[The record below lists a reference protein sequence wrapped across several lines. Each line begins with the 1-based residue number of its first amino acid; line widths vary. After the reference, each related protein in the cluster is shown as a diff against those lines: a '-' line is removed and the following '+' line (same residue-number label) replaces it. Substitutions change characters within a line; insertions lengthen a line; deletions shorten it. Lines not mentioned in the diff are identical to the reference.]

1 MRSCCPLAALVFAV
15 SVLAVKAWPAI
26 QVNGWYFLYGR
37 NWTYGNGYGAV
48 VHTNGVAHPQGAQFG
63 AWAIIWGT
71 LVSSLIAIVIA
82 VPLSVGAA
90 FALTERMPTWISKP
104 LGLTIE
110 ILAGIPSVVIGL
122 WGILTFGPWLA
133 KNVFPVIAN
142 NVPDVPVL
150 RYFKQP
156 VGGGEGLLA
165 AGIVLALMIVPII
178 TSTTRDLFQQVPPL
192 PKEGAS
198 ALGMTDWEVAN
209 KVTLPWVRSGII
221 GATVLG
227 LGRALGETIA
237 IAMIGG
243 ASLHIPPTIYLPFTT
258 VAATILTQLDG
269 ALTDGTG
276 LRRGHPGRAGA
287 RAGRDIGRG
296 QPPGPHDH
304 QADRSHGRTGGRR
317 LMANTLA
324 GGATTRRR
332 RVSTITWRG
341 LTYLAL
347 VLIMAPAAWLL
358 LGVITRAWSHWQWS
372 VLWTQL
378 TPTGG
383 GLRDQI
389 LGTLILMVG
398 VFIVAGT
405 IGVMAGIHLAEFS
418 QPKKVGGRLGGPLRT
433 ASDILSGFPSI
444 VLGYVGYVALVVG
457 LHWGFSLRSALII
470 LSIMVIPYIAKTT
483 ENSMRQVPTGYREG
497 AAALGMSEGY
507 GLRKVVLKSALP
519 GITTG
524 LLLALAIA
532 CGETAPLHLHGR
544 VLQHPA
550 ALAHARAVPLPDLC
564 RLHLLQRPVG
574 AEALPLLRRR
584 ADPRGHRAPPPGGQ
598 PHHRGPHPAPLRER
612 PHGARA
618 DPRPPGTR
626 ATRRR
631 RHRRREPRA
640 AASST
645 GDRLATTQSAAPPK
659 VGADARQLGGG
670 RHVER
675 RT

>member
-1 MRSCCPLAALVFAV
+1 MATVGGVAGRVPATPQAGSVGKPPLPRRVLDFTRRNEGTVWRTSAWIAVLLPLAALVFAV
-15 SVLAVKAWPAI
+15 SVLAVKAWPAV

-82 VPLSVGAA
+82 VPLSIGAA

-276 LRRGHPGRAGA
+276 FAVA
-287 RAGRDIGRG
+287 
-296 QPPGPHDH
+296 
-304 QADRSHGRTGGRR
+304 
-317 LMANTLA
+317 TLA
-324 GGATTRRR
+324 E
-332 RVSTITWRG
+332 
-341 LTYLAL
+341 LAL
-347 VLIMAPAAWLL
+347 VLA
-358 LGVITRAWSHWQWS
+358 VIS
-372 VLWTQL
+372 
-378 TPTGG
+378 
-383 GLRDQI
+383 
-389 LGTLILMVG
+389 VG
-398 VFIVAGT
+398 VNL
-405 IGVMAGIHLAEFS
+405 LARMIIKRTGRTGA
-418 QPKKVGGRLGGPLRT
+418 PVGG
-433 ASDILSGFPSI
+433 A
-444 VLGYVGYVALVVG
+444 
-457 LHWGFSLRSALII
+457 
-470 LSIMVIPYIAKTT
+470 
-483 ENSMRQVPTGYREG
+483 
-497 AAALGMSEGY
+497 
-507 GLRKVVLKSALP
+507 
-519 GITTG
+519 
-524 LLLALAIA
+524 
-532 CGETAPLHLHGR
+532 
-544 VLQHPA
+544 
-550 ALAHARAVPLPDLC
+550 
-564 RLHLLQRPVG
+564 
-574 AEALPLLRRR
+574 
-584 ADPRGHRAPPPGGQ
+584 
-598 PHHRGPHPAPLRER
+598 
-612 PHGARA
+612 
-618 DPRPPGTR
+618 
-626 ATRRR
+626 
-631 RHRRREPRA
+631 
-640 AASST
+640 
-645 GDRLATTQSAAPPK
+645 
-659 VGADARQLGGG
+659 
-670 RHVER
+670 
-675 RT
+675 